1 MGCCARLQGIF
12 PTQGSNSWEIL
23 WLLPNQNQILLAT
36 SLVLLTEG
44 QNLMDLSLLHIQLK
58 RGQTL
63 WEKMEF
69 SPWESPAGKRRLG
82 RMGNGREIGG
92 VVLRKIGQ

>member
-1 MGCCARLQGIF
+1 
-12 PTQGSNSWEIL
+12 
-23 WLLPNQNQILLAT
+23 
-36 SLVLLTEG
+36 
-44 QNLMDLSLLHIQLK
+44 MDLSLLHIQLK

>member
-1 MGCCARLQGIF
+1 MGCLARLQGIF

-23 WLLPNQNQILLAT
+23 WILPNQDQILLAT

-44 QNLMDLSLLHIQLK
+44 QNLSLLHIQLK

-69 SPWESPAGKRRLG
+69 SPWESPAGKWSLG